1 MVYSRRID
9 TGGRAGR
16 LERGNMDRP
25 AWSLGR
31 LLSALAFSLLPSVYD
46 SDAPM
51 LTTAFSMEASLML
64 QSYSLLSGR
73 PP

>member
-1 MVYSRRID
+1 MVYSRID
-9 TGGRAGR
+9 TLGLAGR
-16 LERGNMDRP
+16 LGRGNMDRP

-31 LLSALAFSLLPSVYD
+31 LLSALAFSLLPSVSD
-46 SDAPM
+46 SDTPM
-51 LTTAFSMEASLML
+51 LTAAFSVEASLML